1 MITLKRHFL
10 LFPLLIPAIVLALAA
25 CGRTPRPAGD
35 ADSALVVV
43 DTLELHYARGFSVRT
58 LANGVRLV
66 DVADPQA
73 DEDRMPV
80 SYHFALMPTDSAPV
94 PSSYTPVPVPV
105 DRTIVMTML
114 QLSNFTALDALDV
127 VRGITGTKNLFN
139 KDVRARVDDGR
150 IVKIGMEG
158 NFDTELI
165 LAAQPEVIFISP
177 FKRGGYDA
185 IKETGIT
192 LIPHLGYK
200 ELHPLGQAEWVKFVG
215 LFLGKEHEAD
225 SLFAQIEERYNGLKE
240 KTQSLSA
247 ERGEAGAMK
256 SSGNETLP
264 PTGGAG
270 EGLPTGGAGK
280 GLPTG
285 GAGEGLPTGGAG
297 EGLPTGGAGEGLPT
311 VFSGEMHGG
320 NWYAVGGRSA
330 LAQLFR
336 DAGADYV
343 IKDGNTGGVNIEF
356 EQLYAAAAEADYW
369 RILNSYPGDFSYEAL
384 EASEPRNKLFR
395 AFRERKVIYCN
406 MKQTPYYE
414 LSPMQPDVLLADLIA
429 IFHPALMPQ
438 DYQPTFY
445 QLLR

>member
-1 MITLKRHFL
+1 
-10 LFPLLIPAIVLALAA
+10 
-25 CGRTPRPAGD
+25 
-35 ADSALVVV
+35 
-43 DTLELHYARGFSVRT
+43 
-58 LANGVRLV
+58 
-66 DVADPQA
+66 
-73 DEDRMPV
+73 
-80 SYHFALMPTDSAPV
+80 
-94 PSSYTPVPVPV
+94 
-105 DRTIVMTML
+105 
-114 QLSNFTALDALDV
+114 
-127 VRGITGTKNLFN
+127 
-139 KDVRARVDDGR
+139 
-150 IVKIGMEG
+150 
-158 NFDTELI
+158 
-165 LAAQPEVIFISP
+165 
-177 FKRGGYDA
+177 
-185 IKETGIT
+185 
-192 LIPHLGYK
+192 
-200 ELHPLGQAEWVKFVG
+200 
-215 LFLGKEHEAD
+215 
-225 SLFAQIEERYNGLKE
+225 
-240 KTQSLSA
+240 
-247 ERGEAGAMK
+247 MK

-264 PTGGAG
+264 
-270 EGLPTGGAGK
+270 
-280 GLPTG
+280 PTG

-429 IFHPALMPQ
+429 IFHPALMPR